1 MAEFTPITT
10 QDEFDTAISARL
22 QREKDKY
29 KDYMSPED
37 VQKKYKDYLSPDQVS
52 EKYKDYL
59 APDQATE
66 LNNKIKEYETSSVK
80 MRIALEKG
88 LPPDLADRIQGTD
101 EESMKADADKLA
113 AYAKPQTDAPTAPPY
128 NPEPEVNPNDKNSA
142 LKKMLSQMKEG

>member
-59 APDQATE
+59 APEQATE
-66 LNNKIKEYETSSVK
+66 LNNKIKEYETSSAK
-80 MRIALEKG
+80 MRIALEEG
-88 LPPDLADRIQGTD
+88 LPLDLADRIQGTD
-101 EESMKADADKLA
+101 EESMKADAKKLA
-113 AYAKPQTDAPTAPPY
+113 AYAKPQTDPPKAPPY
-128 NPEPEVNPNDKNSA
+128 DPEPEVNPNDKNSA